1 MCVCRK
7 KRNRPR
13 GENEKTRPSAAIPRR
28 NSDMDALAG
37 HGAAAGKRKKEDGAA
52 GGSHG
57 AAAGKGKKKDGAK
70 GVNLCQIFN
79 DDDDD
84 DR

>member
-1 MCVCRK
+1 
-7 KRNRPR
+7 
-13 GENEKTRPSAAIPRR
+13 
-28 NSDMDALAG
+28 MDALAG